1 MTRNTYVKYFCSR
14 WGANNKV
21 IFWWDDFFVW
31 KNRNRAKD
39 SNIKWGVCVLCF
51 QIHLIVA
58 GSVELDQRV
67 KLLQISDI
75 QASFRIIHNCSFHN
89 IIHPSVAKNISP
101 KNISPNNF
109 IFQNSHSKLG
119 PTKNSQVVSEIISED
134 KCINMLWKELYLQ
147 MYSYPPNI

>member
-1 MTRNTYVKYFCSR
+1 MGWLFSLK
-14 WGANNKV
+14 
-21 IFWWDDFFVW
+21 
-31 KNRNRAKD
+31 KNRIRASD
-39 SNIKWGVCVLCF
+39 SSIKWGICILCF
-51 QIHLIVA
+51 IHLIVA
-58 GSVELDQRV
+58 GYVELDTDQRM
-67 KLLQISDI
+67 KLLQISEI
-75 QASFRIIHNCSFHN
+75 QASYRIIHNCSFHN

-109 IFQNSHSKLG
+109 ILQNSHSKLG